1 MKYYTTIISL
11 FSLSFITVVFLLYL
25 ANISKKLEFE
35 NKKLKNEI
43 TFIEDQININQIEY
57 SLYNSYEYIERL
69 SQIYFDE
76 NYVSNFPNQV
86 IYIDELD
93 NQNFK
98 VVQKVSTK

>member
-69 SQIYFDE
+69 SQIYFDK